1 MRYHILSNNSSS
13 VLNITQIG
21 FSADTKITRFGPG
34 KRNLYIIHYV
44 TKGKGYY
51 NGNLITAGQGLYLL
65 KNSVCKNK
73 KTRTLQMS
81 LFSILLNIICCL
93 YCFLCWRRCRLIFYI
108 VKSVECITF
117 ADKPLYCRS

>member
-73 KTRTLQMS
+73 KNKDTSNVLVFYFTEYYL
-81 LFSILLNIICCL
+81 LFVLLPQLAQVPSDILYRQVCGMYNL
-93 YCFLCWRRCRLIFYI
+93 R
-108 VKSVECITF
+108 
-117 ADKPLYCRS
+117 